1 MDEHTGDVDLLAK
14 VIRDEFR
21 RIMSNPG
28 PDGLPEFLHV
38 GNDVYVTR
46 ELCTREH
53 YEKAIRLLLDEAS
66 EKTRLA
72 HDLAN
77 EAVVKFQAR
86 AGWTG

>member
-1 MDEHTGDVDLLAK
+1 MRQHDDTELLDYA
-14 VIRDEFR
+14 IREEFKKIMR
-21 RIMSNPG
+21 RVEPN
-28 PDGLPEFLHV
+28 GLPQFLHV

-46 ELCTREH
+46 EVCTREQ
-53 YEKAIRLLLDEAS
+53 YEKAIRLLLDEAN
-66 EKTRLA
+66 EKTRVA